1 MAHITHFQF
10 TEFSAIII
18 LQRRAGETVEVTAK
32 KDWARREQD
41 PDSLISELNAEFILF
56 CIRQHGP

>member
-1 MAHITHFQF
+1 MNAKEAIWCLVAHITHFQF

-32 KDWARREQD
+32 KD
-41 PDSLISELNAEFILF
+41 
-56 CIRQHGP
+56 